1 MPARVGASL
10 LKFWFPGPPP
20 PPCLFGSF
28 SSTVRLMPSERERMS
43 QNIDLTRLQ
52 QTANYAA
59 REARQALNISQ
70 GSSQE
75 RQAMVQTLNQ
85 LQQVMAQLEGTKSG
99 GGGGTPIVRRGES
112 KVQYIENIPGRRIPF
127 DYLVDIPIGP
137 DITSL
142 QQQTITI
149 DQDGPFVAVMRMA
162 TFVSTYQFQR
172 TDPET
177 SNTAVFSG
185 RSFGRYRPIH
195 SAWDL
200 NDGQPP
206 SEVVQAV
213 AFPGAGSPYV
223 ASVSNASPFRSMQ
236 GDFRIKFEN
245 AGSSFPRSNLE
256 VPSTFWTKNINEAF
270 NLGALDFFER
280 GEVMQ
285 FKVLPL
291 HANNPSFGNIS
302 GFGAPNPNQPFIESQ
317 WDRVEGINDENDAA
331 AGTTDPI
338 TRAPQGIMTIGF
350 HGFKII
356 QQPGAG
362 YT

>member
-1 MPARVGASL
+1 M
-10 LKFWFPGPPP
+10 
-20 PPCLFGSF
+20 
-28 SSTVRLMPSERERMS
+28 
-43 QNIDLTRLQ
+43 QNVDLGRIQ
-52 QTANYAA
+52 QAAQYAA
-59 REARQALNISQ
+59 ATSRQALGVAQ
-70 GSSQE
+70 GSSEE
-75 RQAMVQTLNQ
+75 RQALIQAINQMSSVVQN
-85 LQQVMAQLEGTKSG
+85 LQATRS
-99 GGGGTPIVRRGES
+99 GTPIVRRGEPG
-112 KVQYIENIPGRRIPF
+112 VQYIEHIPGRRIPF

-142 QQQTITI
+142 QQGTISI
-149 DQDGPFVAVMRMA
+149 DQDGPFVAVVRMA

-177 SNTAVFSG
+177 AQTATFSG

-213 AFPGAGSPYV
+213 AFPGAGAPYV

-236 GDFRIKFEN
+236 PDFRIKFEN

-256 VPSTFWTKNINEAF
+256 VPSPFWTKNINEAF

-280 GEVMQ
+280 GEVMT
-285 FKVLPL
+285 FKALPL
-291 HANNPSFGNIS
+291 HANNAAFGNIS
-302 GFGAPNPNQPFIESQ
+302 GYGAPNPNQPFIDSQ
-317 WDRVEGINDENDAA
+317 FDRVEGINDQNDAA
-331 AGTTDPI
+331 AGETDPI
-338 TRAPQGIMTIGF
+338 TRAPQGILTIGF